1 MLPVALAALGLAQG
15 AAAQPAPPLAAPA
28 PAAPAPA
35 AAAPQP
41 TAPATDL
48 PPRAAAPG
56 EVTVTPPPAPG
67 EAPPPIP
74 LAEPSVAATSSQ
86 SANSSEAG
94 SVEAPQ
100 IDEAVAPED
109 TDAAQSPAPTAIAG
123 YFPGEGFALK
133 STDGQFKLRIGL
145 QAAYRFEPYWLD
157 GESQNRKTF
166 FVLRPFMEGH
176 IFRDWIRYWTSFEF
190 AANPPFLLDSFIEL
204 QPIPEFG
211 ARIGQQW
218 SPYSRHE
225 YYGPQQI
232 LFPDWAIVADYF
244 WPGRD
249 KGITLMGTIDKD
261 APLEYWAGAYSG
273 TPLRQFT
280 AIDGNYVLVGRVT
293 WSPMGPAAGN
303 EALYITSEDPVPFRA
318 SFTLQGYVGN
328 TEAATA
334 NFNPTTFR
342 FDTESTGERAQ
353 QNAGGADIWL
363 QGERFTFLVE
373 ANIRHT
379 DPDGPANARREFG
392 VWGQLGYML
401 IDRRLDLS
409 VRGNYL
415 DPSNKAENDQFFSI
429 EGQLGYYP
437 FGTQNLV
444 LKLRYGYGHQDQ
456 PSEEDLAALRL
467 PVPAGDNQILTAQ
480 LGLAF

>member
-1 MLPVALAALGLAQG
+1 MSRLRFLPVTLAALALAQN
-15 AAAQPAPPLAAPA
+15 AAAQPAP
-28 PAAPAPA
+28 
-35 AAAPQP
+35 
-41 TAPATDL
+41 AT
-48 PPRAAAPG
+48 PPPAAPG
-56 EVTVTPPPAPG
+56 EVTVTPPPGPG

-74 LAEPSVAATSSQ
+74 IAEPSGAA
-86 SANSSEAG
+86 SASA
-94 SVEAPQ
+94 APT
-100 IDEAVAPED
+100 
-109 TDAAQSPAPTAIAG
+109 TDASTTKPELGSAEASGPQDATGGHGAAPTAIAG

-157 GESQNRKTF
+157 GEPQNRRTF

-176 IFRDWIRYWTSFEF
+176 VFRDWIRFWTSFEF
-190 AANPPFLLDSFIEL
+190 AANPPYLLDSFIEL
-204 QPIPEFG
+204 QPIAEFG

-225 YYGPQQI
+225 YFGPQQI
-232 LFPDWAIVADYF
+232 LFPEWAIVADYF

-293 WSPMGPAAGN
+293 WSPLGPAAGN
-303 EALYITSEDPVPFRA
+303 EALYITSDDPVPFRA

-328 TEAATA
+328 LETATE
-334 NFNPTTFR
+334 NFNPTSFR
-342 FDTESTGERAQ
+342 FDVEGTGERTK

-373 ANIRHT
+373 ANIRHD

-401 IDRRLDLS
+401 IDRRLDVS

-415 DPSNKAENDQFFSI
+415 DPSNKAENDKFYSI

-456 PSEEDLAALRL
+456 PSEEDLAAVRL